1 MNGIIMIGMLLS
13 SLQTVSNSAL
23 NDKQM
28 TIDEME
34 KALIYAA
41 QAGLDEKVAIYI
53 KQVKDI
59 NASDNNGRT
68 ALMCATYG
76 NHISCARMLI
86 KAGADVN
93 AQDDIKNSPF
103 LYAAASGHLEIA
115 KLCVMG
121 GADFHLLNRFGGTGL
136 IPAAEK
142 GHPEMV
148 KYLLSLKGF
157 PKDHINYLGWTA
169 VLEVVVLTD
178 GSEKYQQILHYLIE
192 GGCDINIPDKDG
204 LRPLQLAR
212 KYNKVALVKILEAAG
227 AKG

>member
-1 MNGIIMIGMLLS
+1 MNKLIIISLLLLS
-13 SLQTVSNSAL
+13 VQTVAGNVKSE
-23 NDKQM
+23 KQKSM
-28 TIDEME
+28 DEIE
-34 KALIYAA
+34 KELIYAA
-41 QAGLDEKVAIYI
+41 QAGLDEKVAVYI
-53 KQVKDI
+53 KQVKNVDVRD
-59 NASDNNGRT
+59 SNGRT
-68 ALMCATYG
+68 PLMCATYG
-76 NHISCARMLI
+76 NHLACAEMLI

-103 LYAAASGHLEIA
+103 LYAAASGYLEIA
-115 KLCVMG
+115 KLCVMA
-121 GADFHLLNRFGGTGL
+121 GADFNLLNRFGGTGL

-148 KYLLSLKGF
+148 EYLLSLKDF
-157 PKDHINYLGWTA
+157 PKDHINNLGWTA

-204 LRPLQLAR
+204 LRPLQLAH
-212 KYNKVALVKILEAAG
+212 KYNKEALAKILEAAG